1 MNTNELCWLA
11 EIVASWI
18 EVYFSCSLVMK
29 RFRIDKTERKNWSCF
44 LASAMA
50 VLVFLFN
57 KFALF
62 SAFQT
67 ITIMALEVW
76 AVYRYVEQM
85 LWKIIFYVSFAMLLV
100 GISDGLT
107 ILAINGA
114 MGYPSSEWLTQVGGT
129 RLLAIIISKMLFL
142 VFMITAEFFIKESP
156 LVKKRYIMLGGVL
169 EILLILSLF
178 VLEKNVS
185 ANGETKQAMVMF
197 FGIILVFLLGN
208 ILLRHLLEK
217 QEHTMKFRFLELR
230 NEMLEQS
237 LRDTEEVYGF
247 WRKAVH
253 DYKHKMLVINEYVE
267 ENRIDELRKFLSE
280 EQKYINREMFY
291 QKTGNPVVDTVL
303 NVKKQQAVEAGIT
316 FTFSAYL
323 PEKMSIKDIHLAS
336 LLGNVVDNAIQA
348 KSNIE
353 NPWVEVKMKVK
364 NNVLLIKVD
373 NGYVGEPINFEK
385 TRKEELYVHGIG
397 LQSVQDILRE
407 YDGNFQIN
415 QLEDKVRCVISVPIE
430 ESGL

>member
-1 MNTNELCWLA
+1 
-11 EIVASWI
+11 
-18 EVYFSCSLVMK
+18 
-29 RFRIDKTERKNWSCF
+29 
-44 LASAMA
+44 MA

-178 VLEKNVS
+178 VMKKNVS
-185 ANGETKQAMVMF
+185 TNGETKQALVMF

-208 ILLRHLLEK
+208 
-217 QEHTMKFRFLELR
+217 
-230 NEMLEQS
+230 
-237 LRDTEEVYGF
+237 
-247 WRKAVH
+247 
-253 DYKHKMLVINEYVE
+253 
-267 ENRIDELRKFLSE
+267 
-280 EQKYINREMFY
+280 
-291 QKTGNPVVDTVL
+291 
-303 NVKKQQAVEAGIT
+303 
-316 FTFSAYL
+316 
-323 PEKMSIKDIHLAS
+323 
-336 LLGNVVDNAIQA
+336 
-348 KSNIE
+348 SNFAL
-353 NPWVEVKMKVK
+353 K
-364 NNVLLIKVD
+364 
-373 NGYVGEPINFEK
+373 
-385 TRKEELYVHGIG
+385 
-397 LQSVQDILRE
+397 
-407 YDGNFQIN
+407 
-415 QLEDKVRCVISVPIE
+415 
-430 ESGL
+430 